1 MAKRGRP
8 SVDTKGINLRMLDS
22 DIEKIDNFR
31 KEEADLPT
39 RPEMIR
45 RIIAEWIEQ
54 KENMK

>member
-8 SVDTKGINLRMLDS
+8 TVASTGIMLRMLDS

-31 KEEADLPT
+31 REEADLPT

-45 RIIAEWIEQ
+45 RIVAEWIEQ

>member
-1 MAKRGRP
+1 MAKTGRP
-8 SVDTKGINLRMLDS
+8 TIASTGIMLRMPDS
-22 DIEKIDNFR
+22 VIEKIDSFR

-45 RIIAEWIEQ
+45 RIIAEWIDQ